1 MREPSSVPTVDVVD
15 LNRRKV
21 GSIDLQSEIFGA
33 AIKGA
38 VLHEVVLLQQA
49 GLRQGTAS
57 TKTRGLVS
65 GTGKKPYKQ
74 KHTGRARA
82 GSVRS
87 PLWRHGGT
95 IFGPLPRAY
104 GYAVPRKKAR
114 AAVRSALSLK
124 MSEGSLVVLDEMPNS
139 DGKTKTL
146 AKTLDMLGLHSKTL
160 IVVGESQ
167 DRLRRA
173 AANLPGVTVV
183 GPEGVNVR
191 DVLLHDAIVVAR
203 RDLARLQEVWI

>member
-1 MREPSSVPTVDVVD
+1 MPTIDVID

-21 GSIDLQSEIFGA
+21 GSIDLNPEIFGA
-33 AIKGA
+33 PIKEM

-49 GLRQGTAS
+49 GMRQGSAS

-82 GSVRS
+82 GSIRS

-95 IFGPLPRAY
+95 IFGPLPRDY
-104 GYAVPRKKAR
+104 GYTMPKKKVR
-114 AAVRSALSLK
+114 GAVRSALSAK
-124 MSEGSLVVLDEMPNS
+124 VSEGSVVVLDELPVV

-146 AKTLDMLGLHSKTL
+146 AKILNMLGLRAKTL
-160 IVVGESQ
+160 IVAGS
-167 DRLRRA
+167 DHDSLRQA
-173 AANLPGVTVV
+173 AANLPEVTVID
-183 GPEGVNVR
+183 PERLNVR
-191 DVLLHDAIVVAR
+191 DLLVHDTVLMAR
-203 RDLARLQEVWI
+203 RDVTRLQEAWA